1 MLSCEL
7 YTELC
12 AFPHALLCAVCC
24 TENVCNS
31 SLTDPSSSKYHNGS
45 LSPLPSPDTPRGPGL
60 PRDCREVYQRGCTTS
75 GVYTIDPQC
84 PRIKPFN
91 VWCDMDNGQWVVFQ
105 KRKNGEVNFT
115 RGWSEYVN
123 GFGDPKWEYWLGLE
137 KIHCLTAAV
146 FRAELRVDLGDFDG
160 NKKYAQYNFISVNN
174 NLTNY
179 RLDIGLYSGNA
190 GNALRGVTCIS
201 PGNHDGMAFST
212 YDRNG
217 VYCAQSLSAG
227 WWYNA
232 CYCANLNGPYNGNN
246 HWTGF
251 ATSHKS
257 IEMKLR
263 TRD

>member
-1 MLSCEL
+1 MLNIPFL
-7 YTELC
+7 
-12 AFPHALLCAVCC
+12 PLL
-24 TENVCNS
+24 S
-31 SLTDPSSSKYHNGS
+31 SG
-45 LSPLPSPDTPRGPGL
+45 TPRGPGL
-60 PRDCREVYQRGCTTS
+60 PRDCREVYQRGCNTS

-115 RGWSEYVN
+115 RRWLDYVN

-160 NKKYAQYNFISVNN
+160 NKKYAQYNFFSVNN

-179 RLDIGLYSGNA
+179 RLNIGAYSGNA
-190 GNALRGVTCIS
+190 GDGLHGVGCGTHR
-201 PGNHDGMAFST
+201 NHGGMAFST
-212 YDRNG
+212 YDRNNDRSRG
-217 VYCAQSLSAG
+217 NCAQSYAAG
-227 WWYNA
+227 WWYNN
-232 CYCANLNGPYNGNN
+232 CQCGNLNLRYRGLNR
-246 HWTGF
+246 WVGF
-251 ATSHKS
+251 TDSHKS
-257 IEMKLR
+257 VEMKLR